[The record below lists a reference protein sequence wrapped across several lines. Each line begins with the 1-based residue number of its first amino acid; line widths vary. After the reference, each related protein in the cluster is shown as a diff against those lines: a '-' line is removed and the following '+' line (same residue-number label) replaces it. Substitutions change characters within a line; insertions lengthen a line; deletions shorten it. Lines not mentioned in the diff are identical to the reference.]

1 LRAYPIYLGIKGS
14 LALFFTLWATVASVY
29 RIEVV
34 HLDPLRLV
42 LLGTALEVAVF
53 VFEVP
58 TGVFADTF
66 GRRRSVIVGCL
77 LMGSGF
83 ALEGAIPEFV
93 AVLAAQAIW
102 GVGYTFISGALEAWV
117 ADEAPD
123 RALGRVYLRGEQADY
138 LGSFVGIPASVLLGL
153 VALNL
158 PLLAGGVLTIAL
170 GMGLVFA
177 MPEHNFRPAPREGR
191 TSVQHAAATVRGGAR
206 LVRSRPVLLILLAAA
221 LFSGMSEE
229 GFDRLY
235 PKQFL
240 DVVKLPTVGGLEPV
254 VWFGVIAAGG
264 LVLSYVAA
272 GVVARGLDVG
282 NPDVAARLLLA
293 LDFLMI
299 VGVLAFALAGNFV
312 FALGTFWFATLVRR
326 VAEPVYL
333 TWLNEGLDPAVRAT
347 VISMSSQ
354 AGALGQAS
362 AGPVVGAIG
371 NVFGVRQALAA
382 AAMILS
388 PTLLLYGRAIKRG
401 AAVKEAIPEK

>member
-1 LRAYPIYLGIKGS
+1 
-14 LALFFTLWATVASVY
+14 
-29 RIEVV
+29 
-34 HLDPLRLV
+34 
-42 LLGTALEVAVF
+42 
-53 VFEVP
+53 
-58 TGVFADTF
+58 
-66 GRRRSVIVGCL
+66 
-77 LMGSGF
+77 
-83 ALEGAIPEFV
+83 
-93 AVLAAQAIW
+93 
-102 GVGYTFISGALEAWV
+102 
-117 ADEAPD
+117 
-123 RALGRVYLRGEQADY
+123 
-138 LGSFVGIPASVLLGL
+138 
-153 VALNL
+153 
-158 PLLAGGVLTIAL
+158 
-170 GMGLVFA
+170 MGLVFA